1 MTNEHYRRTLYSAHE
16 AKEVTKRNA
25 EMMDAK
31 ARKITEARTGV
42 DDIKTAKELG
52 MTLQDYMYMIK

>member
-25 EMMDAK
+25 EMMHDK
-31 ARKITEARTGV
+31 SRKITEARTGV